1 MTGQVAMAG
10 GGAAAAAGCVVN
22 DDGNTDDGKKLRRV
36 VCTCCSCPPR
46 VILSHT
52 HTHTIFSSLLFL
64 DLRSCAWETSLSL
77 SSSSTLTES
86 TTMPHVEK
94 NAKF

>member
-10 GGAAAAAGCVVN
+10 GGAAAAAAGCVVN
-22 DDGNTDDGKKLRRV
+22 DDGNTDGGKKLRRV
-36 VCTCCSCPPR
+36 VCPCCSCPPR

-52 HTHTIFSSLLFL
+52 PPSLLFL